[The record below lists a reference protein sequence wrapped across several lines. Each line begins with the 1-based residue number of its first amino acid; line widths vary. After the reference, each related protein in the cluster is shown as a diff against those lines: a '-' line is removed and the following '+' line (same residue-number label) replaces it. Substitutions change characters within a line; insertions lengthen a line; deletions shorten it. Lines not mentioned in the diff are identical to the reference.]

1 MKRLCLLAGM
11 VLLLSA
17 CPDTK
22 LPTPKPKVPE
32 PKAAATLPAGF
43 TKTPTAALTPP
54 ATQTLASLPS

>member
-1 MKRLCLLAGM
+1 MKRLYLLAGM

-32 PKAAATLPAGF
+32 PKAAAAMPLSWAV
-43 TKTPTAALTPP
+43 TPTAGLMRAAP
-54 ATQTLASLPS
+54 QTLALVV